1 MQKSKILPLN
11 MTLHSEP
18 GKSSKSST
26 YAQLQE
32 GRGQEK
38 GIAKMAPSDNLSV
51 LNFKLLINFMAYAL
65 WRIYLTV

>member
-1 MQKSKILPLN
+1 